1 MSSTRWPIGLVLAL
15 TFVSCTP
22 GDPTVQEIVDRSIHA
37 HGGELLN
44 QGRVDFIFRDQ
55 AFTLE
60 RNQGMFTYAREYADS
75 TGLNI
80 RESITNDGYS
90 RFENGSEVP
99 VDSITFVRI
108 GNQVNSVAYFTL
120 LPIPL
125 NDPAVVKTDLGN
137 ASIFDEPYHR
147 VGISFKQDGGGKDH
161 HDEFVVWIHADRYT
175 MDYFAYFFFTDDTG
189 SRFRSVD
196 GVHEINGVRLNDYLN
211 WTHDDVGP
219 ESLVRFDSLFQA
231 DALRLVSE
239 VHIDSVRVTPL
250 AAN

>member
-1 MSSTRWPIGLVLAL
+1 MSSPRWLVGVVL
-15 TFVSCTP
+15 TFTLVSCTP
-22 GDPTVQEIVDRSIHA
+22 GDLTVQEIVDRSIDA
-37 HGGELLN
+37 HGGDILN
-44 QGRVDFIFRDQ
+44 HGRVEFMFRDQ

-60 RNQGMFTYAREYADS
+60 RNQGQFSYARVYADS

-80 RESITNDGYS
+80 RESITNEGYS
-90 RFENGSEVP
+90 RFENGTEVP

-125 NDPAVVKTDLGN
+125 NDPAVVKTDLGG
-137 ASIFDEPYHR
+137 ATILDEPYHR
-147 VGISFKQDGGGKDH
+147 IGISFVQDGGGKDH
-161 HDEFVVWIHADRYT
+161 HDEFVVWIHTERYT

-189 SRFRSVD
+189 SRFRSLD
-196 GVHEINGVRLNDYLN
+196 GVHEVGGVRLNDYLN

-250 AAN
+250 VTD